1 MIQVGIKNK
10 IGLKN
15 KKISGSETVN
25 APTSLAVT
33 FNVNTISADLTWT
46 NNAGASAVFEIYSN
60 TNVAG
65 AVLVATT
72 AAGATSYSD
81 TTCKQNASVIY
92 SIRAK
97 KGSKYSEYATAS
109 AIITPLCFKT
119 NQSTLTT
126 LTLNVLNITATK
138 TVHIDWG
145 DGTSNDYTG
154 SASRTKNYSATGIY
168 NVSISGDVNFI
179 TRLEHNTQ
187 PTSYGNLANWIL
199 PSACTRLSLSGCS
212 FTGDL
217 SAWVIPSTMTVLFL
231 YSNGF
236 TGKIPNLSIG
246 AGGMDFRM
254 YSNSL
259 TGTNTTVFRAGM
271 TVFNVKTQNV
281 AFPTAE
287 TDKLYKAAAD
297 YYQVTAPTA
306 NCTYDTSGANMGQP
320 TGGALNADIVRL
332 KGYYTAAGFAA
343 TVTL

>member
-1 MIQVGIKNK
+1 MAKFNLGIG
-10 IGLKN
+10 IDSVRG
-15 KKISGSETVN
+15 GGTVN
-25 APTSLAVT
+25 APTSLSVS
-33 FNVNTISADLTWT
+33 FIVNTISADLTWT
-46 NNAGASAVFEIYSN
+46 NNAGANAVFEIYSN
-60 TNVAG
+60 TNAEG
-65 AVLVATT
+65 LILIATT
-72 AAGATSYSD
+72 ASGATSYSD
-81 TTCKQNASVIY
+81 TSCKQNASVVY

-97 KGSKYSEYATAS
+97 KGSKYSDYATAS

-138 TVHIDWG
+138 TVHVDWG

-154 SASRTKNYSATGIY
+154 SSARTKNYSVTGVY
-168 NVSISGDVNFI
+168 NIAFSGDVNFI

-187 PTSYGNLANWIL
+187 PASYGNLANWIL
-199 PSACTRLSLSGCS
+199 PSACTRISLSGCS

-231 YSNGF
+231 YSNIF
-236 TGKIPNLSIG
+236 TGKIPNLS
-246 AGGMDFRM
+246 AGSGGLDFRM

-259 TGTNTTVFRAGM
+259 TGTNTTAFRAGM

-297 YYQVTAPTA
+297 YYQLTVPTA

-320 TGGALNADIVRL
+320 TGGALNIDIVRL
-332 KGYYTAAGFAA
+332 KGYYTSAGFTA
-343 TVTL
+343 TVTLV